1 MHFSYQALVL
11 AALSLDCALAHPTH
25 QQLHKHRRDLADLL
39 HQKRTDFSDPALYAP
54 GTFQNLDWAS
64 ICAGGKCDPNSQSSS
79 SPAPANPAP
88 ANPAPASS
96 APASSPEAGAGSA
109 GGSTTPST
117 PASSPPASTGS
128 ASSSGSGSGSGSG
141 SVSGTCND
149 LSSVWTKGDTSRSSA
164 VYMGDGSQCPGGCTS
179 ADSPKYSIF
188 GAATSSANSGDEY
201 RGNVG
206 EPYGQNLLPLSD
218 CNTDGQ
224 DYSITFTA
232 NSPVTIALWNKVGD
246 DWQTPGRTMTGA
258 SRNAWFLFDLA
269 ANDKAVIGVAPNS
282 QVSFSQV
289 CDRNE
294 NGQFDCPWGEAD
306 FSDTNNGAWSGYDY
320 SVEANNYVN
329 SGGISVT
336 VDGFDVSDA
345 SACGFYK
352 PGQEDTGCNTNPPA
366 GSMHV
371 KVSVG

>member
-1 MHFSYQALVL
+1 MPPEPFKILIGR
-11 AALSLDCALAHPTH
+11 P
-25 QQLHKHRRDLADLL
+25 
-39 HQKRTDFSDPALYAP
+39 YAP
-54 GTFQNLDWAS
+54 EANAIPAAS
-64 ICAGGKCDPNSQSSS
+64 LPARPQQIQPQQSQLQQTQPQQIQPQ
-79 SPAPANPAP
+79 PAYPKRGQGLRAVLHRPVHPLQA
-88 ANPAPASS
+88 
-96 APASSPEAGAGSA
+96 
-109 GGSTTPST
+109 
-117 PASSPPASTGS
+117 PPASTSS

-141 SVSGTCND
+141 ICND
-149 LSSVWTKGDTSRSSA
+149 LSSVWTKGDTSRSNA
-164 VYMGDGSQCPGGCTS
+164 VYMGDGSKCPGGCTS
-179 ADSPKYSIF
+179 ADSTKYSTY
-188 GAATSSANSGDEY
+188 GAATLSANSGDAY

-218 CNTDGQ
+218 CNTDGH
-224 DYSITFTA
+224 DYSITFA
-232 NSPVTIALWNKVGD
+232 AKSPVTIALWNKVGD
-246 DWQTPGRTMTGA
+246 DWQTSGRTMTGA

-269 ANDKAVIGVAPNS
+269 ANENAVIGVAANS

-294 NGQFDCPWGEAD
+294 NGQFNCPWGEAD

-336 VDGFDVSDA
+336 VDGFDVSD
-345 SACGFYK
+345 SNGCGFYK
-352 PGQEDTGCNTNPPA
+352 AGQEDTGCNTNPPA